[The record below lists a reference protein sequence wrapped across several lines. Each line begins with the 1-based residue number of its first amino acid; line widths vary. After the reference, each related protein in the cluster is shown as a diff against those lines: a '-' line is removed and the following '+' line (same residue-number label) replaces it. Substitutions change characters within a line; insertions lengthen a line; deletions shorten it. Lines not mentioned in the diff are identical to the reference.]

1 MGKARRESAK
11 REGERRHQ
19 IPCAGDGEKRRMDME
34 VNKSENVIYRRNICN
49 IILNKHSLAG
59 AETWMGLNFPR
70 NFPCSFSPC
79 LPYVLK
85 F

>member
-1 MGKARRESAK
+1 MGEARRESAK
-11 REGERRHQ
+11 REREA
-19 IPCAGDGEKRRMDME
+19 PSDSLCGDGEKRRMDME